1 MDMQR
6 KSTEILETTPRLLKI
21 QIWTC
26 FNKTQIL
33 SQLFQIAHLFIHG
46 NRWLRMA
53 IRVNNIDNRIDNL
66 QTMVLQ
72 HTDIQLF
79 IFQYLRRMID
89 KPSEGL
95 DKLFFGSRNVIILRG
110 EQKK

>member
-1 MDMQR
+1 
-6 KSTEILETTPRLLKI
+6 
-21 QIWTC
+21 
-26 FNKTQIL
+26 
-33 SQLFQIAHLFIHG
+33 
-46 NRWLRMA
+46 MA

-66 QTMVLQ
+66 QTMFLQ

-110 EQKK
+110 EQKNRSHEEDIHNNNGFGSCNNCLCPKQIF